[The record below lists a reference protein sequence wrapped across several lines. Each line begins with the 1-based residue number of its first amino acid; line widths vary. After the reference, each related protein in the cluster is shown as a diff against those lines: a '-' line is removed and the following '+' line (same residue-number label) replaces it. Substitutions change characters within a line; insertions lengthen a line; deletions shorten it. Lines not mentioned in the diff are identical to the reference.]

1 MADVEIPNFGA
12 LLGDLIGSLNPAALP
27 GFLAG
32 LERVA
37 AGRYRAWAEATPSES
52 AGLLACAAREDEIAE
67 RVDRCFPVPAADRGT
82 LEKNLPEAR
91 RLYFEVFEGL
101 SLRHQITIQANA
113 ERQGAQAWRGIA
125 SQASQAS
132 DDDANREELLAC
144 AALEEVSADF
154 LDTLLAN
161 PAAAIGP

>member
-12 LLGDLIGSLNPAALP
+12 LLGDLIGPISQAGVP

-37 AGRYRAWAEATPSES
+37 ATRYRAWAEAAPDES
-52 AGLLACAAREDEIAE
+52 VGLSACAAREEEIAK
-67 RVDRCFPVPAADRGT
+67 RVEQLFPIPTADRVV

-101 SLRHQITIQANA
+101 SVRQQITIQANA
-113 ERQGAQAWRGIA
+113 ERQGAQAWRGMA
-125 SQASQAS
+125 AQLN
-132 DDDANREELLAC
+132 DGDATREALLAC
-144 AALEEVSADF
+144 AELEEVSADF
-154 LDTLLAN
+154 LDALLAK
-161 PAAAIGP
+161 PGSAIGA